1 MSILHETEC
10 KVPLERSELL
20 FLQNK
25 LEHISLRRWHIY
37 RNDWYYIFSEGQ
49 TVRVRRIET
58 GTAEITYKEKR
69 IVENIERNREHTSKV
84 EDAFVLHKIFELL
97 RPDKIVHKI
106 KEGTAYQLE
115 HQHNNVVYPLL
126 AELVEVK
133 SLGFFLEL
141 EHTIDASE
149 SNKSLLGGGSEDLEK
164 KETYHIQAVLQEVLA
179 ALDVPLE
186 RIVTEYYIDM
196 LEDSKER

>member
-49 TVRVRRIET
+49 IVRVRRLET

-164 KETYHIQAVLQEVLA
+164 KETYRIQAVLQEVLV